1 MNKQIKGQQY
11 LKDKS
16 AIITGGSRGI
26 GRAITAS
33 FLQLGANVTIVF
45 KSNLKDAESLS
56 DELNEYKDQIQIVQ
70 GDISNEEDIK
80 NIIEKSNN
88 AYGDLDILVNN
99 AGITSDTLLVRMKQ
113 EDWSKVIDINLTGTF
128 NMTKAVMRGM
138 IKNKYGRIINISSVV
153 GEIGNLGQSNYSAAK
168 AGIIGFTKS
177 IAREVATRGITVN
190 AIAPGFV
197 ETEMTDNLSDQQK
210 EMILNAIPMNRYAS
224 PDDIANAVSFL
235 ASDNASYITG
245 QTLYVDGGLCGNYPL
260 EYNRIL
266 KSKKFLGIHIKC
278 IDNKSVA

>member
-1 MNKQIKGQQY
+1 MSHRIDNV
-11 LKDKS
+11 
-16 AIITGGSRGI
+16 GSMPHPTHHET
-26 GRAITAS
+26 AAS

-138 IKNKYGRIINISSVV
+138 IKNKYGRIINI
-153 GEIGNLGQSNYSAAK
+153 
-168 AGIIGFTKS
+168 
-177 IAREVATRGITVN
+177 ARDES
-190 AIAPGFV
+190 F
-197 ETEMTDNLSDQQK
+197 
-210 EMILNAIPMNRYAS
+210 
-224 PDDIANAVSFL
+224 SFL
-235 ASDNASYITG
+235 
-245 QTLYVDGGLCGNYPL
+245 P
-260 EYNRIL
+260 
-266 KSKKFLGIHIKC
+266 
-278 IDNKSVA
+278 

>member
-1 MNKQIKGQQY
+1 MNKEFF
-11 LKDKS
+11 LKDKNTIVS
-16 AIITGGSRGI
+16 GGSRGI
-26 GRAITAS
+26 GRAISSS
-33 FLQLGANVTIVF
+33 FVQLGASVTVVY
-45 KSNLKDAESLS
+45 KSNKQEAESLV
-56 DELNEYKDQIQIVQ
+56 DELNKYKDQIQIVQ
-70 GDISNEEDIK
+70 GDISNEVDVN
-80 NIIEKSNN
+80 NIIEQSRNKF
-88 AYGDLDILVNN
+88 GDLHILVNN

-190 AIAPGFV
+190 AVAPGFV
-197 ETEMTDNLSDQQK
+197 ETEMTNDLSDEQK
-210 EMILNAIPMNRYAS
+210 ELILNAIPMNRYAATN
-224 PDDIANAVSFL
+224 DIAGAVCFL

-245 QTLYVDGGLCGNYPL
+245 QTLNVDGGLVM
-260 EYNRIL
+260 
-266 KSKKFLGIHIKC
+266 H
-278 IDNKSVA
+278 

>member
-1 MNKQIKGQQY
+1 MNKDFF
-11 LKDKS
+11 LKDKN
-16 AIITGGSRGI
+16 AIVSGGSRGI
-26 GRAITAS
+26 GRAISSS
-33 FLQLGANVTIVF
+33 FVQLGASVTIVY
-45 KSNLKDAESLS
+45 KSNKQEAESLV
-56 DELNEYKDQIQIVQ
+56 DELNKYKDQIQIVQ
-70 GDISNEEDIK
+70 GDISNEVDVN
-80 NIIEKSNN
+80 NIIEQSRNKF
-88 AYGDLDILVNN
+88 GDLHILVNN

-190 AIAPGFV
+190 AVAPGFV
-197 ETEMTDNLSDQQK
+197 ETEMTNDLSDEQK
-210 EMILNAIPMNRYAS
+210 ELILNAIPMNRYAATN
-224 PDDIANAVSFL
+224 DIAGAVCFL

-245 QTLYVDGGLCGNYPL
+245 QTLNVDGGLVM
-260 EYNRIL
+260 
-266 KSKKFLGIHIKC
+266 H
-278 IDNKSVA
+278 

>member
-88 AYGDLDILVNN
+88 AYRDLDILVNN

-245 QTLYVDGGLCGNYPL
+245 QTLNVDGGLVM
-260 EYNRIL
+260 
-266 KSKKFLGIHIKC
+266 H
-278 IDNKSVA
+278 

>member
-1 MNKQIKGQQY
+1 
-11 LKDKS
+11 
-16 AIITGGSRGI
+16 
-26 GRAITAS
+26 
-33 FLQLGANVTIVF
+33 
-45 KSNLKDAESLS
+45 
-56 DELNEYKDQIQIVQ
+56 
-70 GDISNEEDIK
+70 
-80 NIIEKSNN
+80 
-88 AYGDLDILVNN
+88 
-99 AGITSDTLLVRMKQ
+99 
-113 EDWSKVIDINLTGTF
+113 
-128 NMTKAVMRGM
+128 MTKAVMRGM

-245 QTLYVDGGLCGNYPL
+245 QTLNVDGGLVM
-260 EYNRIL
+260 
-266 KSKKFLGIHIKC
+266 H
-278 IDNKSVA
+278 

>member
-1 MNKQIKGQQY
+1 MNKEFF
-11 LKDKS
+11 LKDKNTIVS
-16 AIITGGSRGI
+16 GGSRGI
-26 GRAITAS
+26 GRAISSS
-33 FLQLGANVTIVF
+33 FVQLGASVTVVY
-45 KSNLKDAESLS
+45 KSNKQEAESLV
-56 DELNEYKDQIQIVQ
+56 DELNKYKDQIQIVQ
-70 GDISNEEDIK
+70 GDISNEVDVN
-80 NIIEKSNN
+80 NIIEQSRNKF
-88 AYGDLDILVNN
+88 GDLHILVNN

-190 AIAPGFV
+190 AVAPGFV
-197 ETEMTDNLSDQQK
+197 ETEMTNDLSDDQK
-210 EMILNAIPMNRYAS
+210 ELILNAIPMNRYAATN
-224 PDDIANAVSFL
+224 DIAGAVCFL

-245 QTLYVDGGLCGNYPL
+245 QTLNVDGGLVM
-260 EYNRIL
+260 
-266 KSKKFLGIHIKC
+266 H
-278 IDNKSVA
+278 

>member
-1 MNKQIKGQQY
+1 MNKQIKGQHY

-245 QTLYVDGGLCGNYPL
+245 QTLNVDGGLVM
-260 EYNRIL
+260 
-266 KSKKFLGIHIKC
+266 H
-278 IDNKSVA
+278 

>member
-11 LKDKS
+11 LKNKS
-16 AIITGGSRGI
+16 AIVTGGSRGI
-26 GRAITAS
+26 GRAISAS

-245 QTLYVDGGLCGNYPL
+245 QTLNVDGGLVM
-260 EYNRIL
+260 
-266 KSKKFLGIHIKC
+266 H
-278 IDNKSVA
+278 

>member
-245 QTLYVDGGLCGNYPL
+245 QTLNVDGGLVM
-260 EYNRIL
+260 
-266 KSKKFLGIHIKC
+266 H
-278 IDNKSVA
+278 

>member
-70 GDISNEEDIK
+70 GDISNEDDIK

-88 AYGDLDILVNN
+88 AFGDLDILVNN
-99 AGITSDTLLVRMKQ
+99 AGVTSDTLLVRMKQ

-138 IKNKYGRIINISSVV
+138 IKKKYGRIINISSVV

-190 AIAPGFV
+190 AVAPGFV
-197 ETEMTDNLSDQQK
+197 ETEMTENLSDEQK
-210 EMILNAIPMNRYAS
+210 EMILNAIPMNKYAS
-224 PDDIANAVSFL
+224 TDDIANAVSFL

-245 QTLYVDGGLCGNYPL
+245 QTLNVDGGLVMY
-260 EYNRIL
+260 
-266 KSKKFLGIHIKC
+266 
-278 IDNKSVA
+278 